1 MDGQDKRKNASGS
14 RQAGSNIQSRDDA
27 ERGKLVFSLLAARW
41 SSVFPGHP
49 ASVSS
54 YPLDAFEASWKYHDE
69 DDDDDIES
77 DIEKKTPYA
86 VASKTKVKRRSLV
99 FRTNEPTTND
109 DATISSRPRKN
120 STWLK
125 FRIPDVSFQERTKDN
140 RLKG

>member
-69 DDDDDIES
+69 DDDDDDIES
-77 DIEKKTPYA
+77 NIEKKTPYA
-86 VASKTKVKRRSLV
+86 VASKTKVKVTREDRSSFERTSRQRTMTRRFLLV
-99 FRTNEPTTND
+99 
-109 DATISSRPRKN
+109 
-120 STWLK
+120 
-125 FRIPDVSFQERTKDN
+125 QERI
-140 RLKG
+140 LLG

>member
-86 VASKTKVKRRSLV
+86 VA
-99 FRTNEPTTND
+99 
-109 DATISSRPRKN
+109 
-120 STWLK
+120 
-125 FRIPDVSFQERTKDN
+125 
-140 RLKG
+140 

>member
-86 VASKTKVKRRSLV
+86 VASKTKVKVTREDRSSFERTSRQRTMTRRFL
-99 FRTNEPTTND
+99 
-109 DATISSRPRKN
+109 
-120 STWLK
+120 L
-125 FRIPDVSFQERTKDN
+125 QERI
-140 RLKG
+140 LLG